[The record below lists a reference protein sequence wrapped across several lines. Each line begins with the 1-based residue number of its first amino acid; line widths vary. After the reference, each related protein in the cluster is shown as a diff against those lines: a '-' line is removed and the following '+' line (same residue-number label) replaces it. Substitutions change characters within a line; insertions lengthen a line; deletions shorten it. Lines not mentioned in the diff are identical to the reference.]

1 MNITTA
7 AAPASPAPS
16 PAAPVAPSPAPAKA
30 VQAPTSTLG
39 AAAAEVGTESK
50 AAETSAGKPAEKAP
64 EKPAAPAP
72 VAPIELK
79 LPDGLAAADQK
90 QLLETFQ
97 SIGTELGLDSAK
109 TQGLLDRYVSLEQ
122 TRAKAAD
129 DAFVA
134 QDAKWSAELKADP
147 DIGGPKWNESISH
160 VRRALREFGGTEA
173 ANLLHAAGL
182 GNHPVLVRAF
192 AKIGRALADDT
203 VSGTSQSAGGAGG
216 ERKPIHELLYTNAQS
231 TQKES

>member
-1 MNITTA
+1 MDTTTA

-39 AAAAEVGTESK
+39 AAAAEV
-50 AAETSAGKPAEKAP
+50 AADKPAEKAAEKP
-64 EKPAAPAP
+64 VEKTTEKPATPAPAP
-72 VAPIELK
+72 AIELK
-79 LPDGLAAADQK
+79 LPDGLAATDEK
-90 QLLETFQ
+90 QLLETFRG
-97 SIGTELGLDSAK
+97 IGTELGLDSAK

-122 TRAKAAD
+122 TRAKAAE